1 LDDRALDGARIRAG
15 DTVAD
20 IGGGTGLRTQSVV
33 ERVGPDG
40 DVLALEM
47 SVDVLEQ
54 LRANMSAPNVSYLI
68 GRADVL
74 PLMDA
79 SVDALVASS
88 AIDVEDRA
96 EAASEFLR
104 VLRNGGRVSM
114 LEREQDA
121 SWEQLLTSAGFSDVR
136 TDPAAPYLTAVKP

>member
-1 LDDRALDGARIRAG
+1 M
-15 DTVAD
+15 AD
-20 IGGGTGLRTQSVV
+20 IGGGAGLRTQSVV

-40 DVLALEM
+40 DVLALET
-47 SVDVLEQ
+47 SVDALEQ

-88 AIDVEDRA
+88 APIDVEDRA

-121 SWEQLLTSAGFSDVR
+121 SWEQLLTGAGFRDVR